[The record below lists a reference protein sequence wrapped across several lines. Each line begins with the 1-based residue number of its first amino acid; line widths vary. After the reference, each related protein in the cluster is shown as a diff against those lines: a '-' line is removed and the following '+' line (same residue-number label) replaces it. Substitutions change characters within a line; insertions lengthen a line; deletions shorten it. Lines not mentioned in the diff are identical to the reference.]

1 MADSIPFF
9 GADVRSE
16 VKKPKK
22 RKVLLMGKSG
32 SGKSSMRSIIFSSYL
47 ARDTR
52 RLGATIDIDLSQVK
66 FLGNLTLNLWDCGGQ
81 EAFTEN
87 YLSQQRQHVFS
98 NVGVLI
104 YVFDIESRD
113 VERDLATYVSVISAL
128 TQYSSGAKVFVL
140 IHKMDLIV
148 AASREAVF
156 EERVRLVRQKTAE
169 YLQNVRDNARGE
181 VLSDGGGSVEGGGAN
196 NGGNGAGEYG
206 EEDAPELELT
216 PFATSIWDQSLYKAW
231 ASIIHDLVP
240 NLALIETNLGHLGR
254 LVEAE
259 EMLLFE
265 RTSFLV
271 VSHWTSAEGAS
282 NPCEDR
288 FERMS
293 NILKS
298 FKSSLARYTGTP
310 RNAEQFKLFEL
321 RFGVRFNLF
330 IGKFTTNTY
339 ILVVLPPGE
348 ARFNAALLNTQIAA
362 KQFEFL
368 DVPVGVV
375 TNKDYGGQHQQQIQ
389 QQQQGQQQQQQQQQ
403 QQYAGN
409 GSTSSL
415 GSSAVYV

>member
-148 AASREAVF
+148 ATQREAFF
-156 EERVRLVRQKTAE
+156 EDRVRLVRQKTAE
-169 YLQNVRDNARGE
+169 YLQAVRENARGE
-181 VLSDGGGSVEGGGAN
+181 VLSDGGGPLSD
-196 NGGNGAGEYG
+196 GEDQQTPG
-206 EEDAPELELT
+206 SDDIELELT

-271 VSHWTSAEGAS
+271 VSHWNSVEGAA

-321 RFGVRFNLF
+321 RFGLRFNLF

-368 DVPVGVV
+368 DVPVGI
-375 TNKDYGGQHQQQIQ
+375 TKDY
-389 QQQQGQQQQQQQQQ
+389 QQQQQQQQQ
-403 QQYAGN
+403 QAQQAQQH
-409 GSTSSL
+409 L
-415 GSSAVYV
+415 YV

>member
-9 GADVRSE
+9 GAGMHTE

-113 VERDLATYVSVISAL
+113 VERDLATYISVIAAL

-156 EERVRLVRQKTAE
+156 EERVRLVRQKTTE
-169 YLQNVRDNARGE
+169 YLQTVRDNARGE
-181 VLSDGGGSVEGGGAN
+181 VLSDGEPAAGAGSGDPDGGG
-196 NGGNGAGEYG
+196 GEYD
-206 EEDAPELELT
+206 ETPELELT
-216 PFATSIWDQSLYKAW
+216 AFATSIWDQSLYKAW

-271 VSHWTSAEGAS
+271 VSHWNSAEGAS

-321 RFGVRFNLF
+321 RFGLRFNLF

-368 DVPVGVV
+368 DVPVGVS
-375 TNKDYGGQHQQQIQ
+375 KDYS
-389 QQQQGQQQQQQQQQ
+389 GQQQQQQQQQ
-403 QQYAGN
+403 QQAQQHQQQQQYGAPVN

-415 GSSAVYV
+415 GGSAVYV

>member
-181 VLSDGGGSVEGGGAN
+181 VLSDGGSAVEGGG
-196 NGGNGAGEYG
+196 GGDASMGGEY
-206 EEDAPELELT
+206 DDLPDLELT

-254 LVEAE
+254 LLEAE

-368 DVPVGVV
+368 DVPVGVT
-375 TNKDYGGQHQQQIQ
+375 TNKEQ
-389 QQQQGQQQQQQQQQ
+389 QQQQQQSQPNQPGQQQQQQQQQ
-403 QQYAGN
+403 QQYGGN
-409 GSTSSL
+409 
-415 GSSAVYV
+415 GSSAVYA

>member
-181 VLSDGGGSVEGGGAN
+181 VLSDGGGSVEGGG
-196 NGGNGAGEYG
+196 GGDNPEYSD
-206 EEDAPELELT
+206 EPPELELT

-271 VSHWTSAEGAS
+271 VSHWNSTEGAS

-375 TNKDYGGQHQQQIQ
+375 TNKDYV
-389 QQQQGQQQQQQQQQ
+389 GQQQQQQQQIQQGQQGQQQQRQGQ
-403 QQYAGN
+403 QQYGGN
-409 GSTSSL
+409 GL
-415 GSSAVYV
+415 AGYA

>member
-1 MADSIPFF
+1 MAESLPIFDA
-9 GADVRSE
+9 GMHAE

-113 VERDLATYVSVISAL
+113 VERDLATYISVIAAL

-140 IHKMDLIV
+140 LHKMDLIV
-148 AASREAVF
+148 TASREAVF
-156 EERVRLVRQKTAE
+156 EERVRLVRQKTAS
-169 YLQNVRDNARGE
+169 YLQTVRDSARGDGLL
-181 VLSDGGGSVEGGGAN
+181 LSDSEPTGALNGAAGGDRAGGA
-196 NGGNGAGEYG
+196 ADDY
-206 EEDAPELELT
+206 DMPELELT
-216 PFATSIWDQSLYKAW
+216 AFATSIWDQSLYKAW
-231 ASIIHDLVP
+231 ANIIHDLVP

-254 LVEAE
+254 LVEAQ

-271 VSHWTSAEGAS
+271 VSHWNSAEGAA

-293 NILKS
+293 NILKT

-368 DVPVGVV
+368 DVPVGVAR
-375 TNKDYGGQHQQQIQ
+375 DYS
-389 QQQQGQQQQQQQQQ
+389 GQQQQQQQQYSTQ
-403 QQYAGN
+403 ITD
-409 GSTSSL
+409 STSSL
-415 GSSAVYV
+415 GGSGVYV

>member
-9 GADVRSE
+9 GADMRAE

-181 VLSDGGGSVEGGGAN
+181 VLSDGELASGSNDLEGGEGFD
-196 NGGNGAGEYG
+196 ET
-206 EEDAPELELT
+206 PELELT

-271 VSHWTSAEGAS
+271 VSHWNSAEGAS

-321 RFGVRFNLF
+321 RFGLRFNLF

-368 DVPVGVV
+368 DVPVGVS
-375 TNKDYGGQHQQQIQ
+375 KDYSGQ
-389 QQQQGQQQQQQQQQ
+389 QQQQSHQQQQQQQQQ
-403 QQYAGN
+403 QQYGAPAN

-415 GSSAVYV
+415 GGSAVYV

>member
-1 MADSIPFF
+1 MAESLPIFDA
-9 GADVRSE
+9 GMHAE

-113 VERDLATYVSVISAL
+113 VERDLATYISVIAAL

-140 IHKMDLIV
+140 LHKMDLIV
-148 AASREAVF
+148 TASREAVF
-156 EERVRLVRQKTAE
+156 EERVRLVRQKTAS
-169 YLQNVRDNARGE
+169 YLQTVRESARGDGL
-181 VLSDGGGSVEGGGAN
+181 LSSDSELA
-196 NGGNGAGEYG
+196 GGNGAGSG
-206 EEDAPELELT
+206 DRAGADDDMPELELT
-216 PFATSIWDQSLYKAW
+216 AFATSIWDQSLYKAW

-254 LVEAE
+254 LVEAQ

-271 VSHWTSAEGAS
+271 VSHWNSAEGAA

-293 NILKS
+293 NILKT

-368 DVPVGVV
+368 DVPVGVAR
-375 TNKDYGGQHQQQIQ
+375 DYS
-389 QQQQGQQQQQQQQQ
+389 GQQQQYSTQITD
-403 QQYAGN
+403 
-409 GSTSSL
+409 STSSL
-415 GSSAVYV
+415 GGSGVYV